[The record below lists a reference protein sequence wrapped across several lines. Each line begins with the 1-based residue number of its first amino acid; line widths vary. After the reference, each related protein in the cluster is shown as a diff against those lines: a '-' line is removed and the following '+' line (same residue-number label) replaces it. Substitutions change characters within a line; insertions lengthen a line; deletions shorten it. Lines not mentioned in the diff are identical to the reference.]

1 MKKKNTTI
9 RQETRE
15 CYGDLL
21 NYTKFNLTLN
31 HHDAEDLVS
40 ETYIRFF
47 NSYDKGRSNYKE
59 GTNILGYLKL
69 IVKNL
74 YIDRTR
80 RKKRFPNVIS
90 LYRRSD
96 AGEIIN
102 FDEYKSQKLEKDEES
117 LKDPFAFNVDIK
129 KVLEKM
135 DKLLS
140 QEDKEIFFL
149 IFIEGYKYNE
159 VAKKLKISQGTIGSR
174 LNRNLKKIR
183 QELDEK
189 NVVKIK
195 EFKKWKLMIVR

>member
-1 MKKKNTTI
+1 MRKKNTII
-9 RQETRE
+9 REEARK

-40 ETYIRFF
+40 QTYIRFF
-47 NSYDKGRSNYKE
+47 NSYDKGRSKYKK

-80 RKKRFPNVIS
+80 KEKRSPNIIS
-90 LYRRSD
+90 LHKKTD
-96 AGEIIN
+96 DGEVIN

-117 LKDPFAFNVDIK
+117 LKDPFALNLDIT
-129 KVLEKM
+129 KVLKKM
-135 DKLLS
+135 DNLLS

-183 QELDEK
+183 EELDK
-189 NVVKIK
+189 KTVIKIK
-195 EFKKWKLMIVR
+195 EIKK

>member
-1 MKKKNTTI
+1 MKKKNTII
-9 RQETRE
+9 REEARK

-40 ETYIRFF
+40 QTYIRFF
-47 NSYDKGRSNYKE
+47 NSYDKGRSKYKK

-80 RKKRFPNVIS
+80 KEKRSPNIIS
-90 LYRRSD
+90 LYKKTD
-96 AGEIIN
+96 DGEIVN
-102 FDEYKSQKLEKDEES
+102 FDEYKSQKLENDEES
-117 LKDPFAFNVDIK
+117 LKDPFALNLDIN
-129 KVLEKM
+129 KVLQKM
-135 DKLLS
+135 DNLLS

-183 QELDEK
+183 QELDKK
-189 NVVKIK
+189 NVIKIK
-195 EFKKWKLMIVR
+195 EIKNEN

>member
-1 MKKKNTTI
+1 MRKKNTII
-9 RQETRE
+9 REEARK

-40 ETYIRFF
+40 QTYIRFF
-47 NSYDKGRSNYKE
+47 NSYDKGRSKYKK

-74 YIDRTR
+74 YIDRD
-80 RKKRFPNVIS
+80 RKEKRSPNIIS
-90 LYRRSD
+90 LQKKTD
-96 AGEIIN
+96 DGEVIN

-117 LKDPFAFNVDIK
+117 LKDPFALNLDIT
-129 KVLEKM
+129 KVLKKM
-135 DKLLS
+135 DNLLS

-183 QELDEK
+183 QELDK
-189 NVVKIK
+189 KTVIKIK
-195 EFKKWKLMIVR
+195 EIKK

>member
-1 MKKKNTTI
+1 
-9 RQETRE
+9 
-15 CYGDLL
+15 
-21 NYTKFNLTLN
+21 
-31 HHDAEDLVS
+31 
-40 ETYIRFF
+40 
-47 NSYDKGRSNYKE
+47 
-59 GTNILGYLKL
+59 
-69 IVKNL
+69 
-74 YIDRTR
+74 
-80 RKKRFPNVIS
+80 
-90 LYRRSD
+90 
-96 AGEIIN
+96 
-102 FDEYKSQKLEKDEES
+102 
-117 LKDPFAFNVDIK
+117 
-129 KVLEKM
+129 M

>member
-9 RQETRE
+9 RQEARG

-21 NYTKFNLTLN
+21 NYTKFNLTPN

-40 ETYIRFF
+40 QTYIRFF

-74 YIDRTR
+74 YRDRL
-80 RKKRFPNVIS
+80 RKEKRSPNIIS
-90 LYRRSD
+90 LHKKTD
-96 AGEIIN
+96 GGEIIS

-117 LKDPFAFNVDIK
+117 LKDPFAFNLDVK
-129 KVLEKM
+129 KVLKKM
-135 DKLLS
+135 DSLLS
-140 QEDKEIFFL
+140 QEDREIFFL
-149 IFIEGYKYNE
+149 VFIEGYKYNE

-174 LNRNLKKIR
+174 LNRNMKKIR
-183 QELDEK
+183 QELDK
-189 NVVKIK
+189 KTVVKIK
-195 EFKKWKLMIVR
+195 EIKNENWW

>member
-1 MKKKNTTI
+1 MRKKNTII
-9 RQETRE
+9 REEARK

-40 ETYIRFF
+40 QTYIRFF
-47 NSYDKGRSNYKE
+47 NSYDKGRSKYKK

-80 RKKRFPNVIS
+80 KEKRSPNIIS
-90 LYRRSD
+90 LHKKTD
-96 AGEIIN
+96 DGEVIN

-117 LKDPFAFNVDIK
+117 LKDPFALNLDIT
-129 KVLEKM
+129 KVLKKM
-135 DKLLS
+135 DNLLS

-174 LNRNLKKIR
+174 LNRNMKKIR
-183 QELDEK
+183 QELDKK

-195 EFKKWKLMIVR
+195 EIKK

>member
-1 MKKKNTTI
+1 MKKNITI
-9 RQETRE
+9 RKEARE
-15 CYGDLL
+15 CYGALL
-21 NYTKFNLTLN
+21 NYTKFNLTSN

-40 ETYIRFF
+40 QAYLRFF
-47 NSYDKGRSNYKE
+47 NSYNKGRSNYKE

-80 RKKRFPNVIS
+80 KEKRSPNVIS
-90 LYRRSD
+90 LYKKTD
-96 AGEIIN
+96 DGEIVN

-117 LKDPFAFNVDIK
+117 LKDPFALYLDNK
-129 KVLEKM
+129 KVLKIM
-135 DKLLS
+135 DTLLS

-174 LNRNLKKIR
+174 LNRSLKKVR

-195 EFKKWKLMIVR
+195 DIKK

>member
-1 MKKKNTTI
+1 MKKKNTII
-9 RQETRE
+9 REEARK

-40 ETYIRFF
+40 QTYIRFF
-47 NSYDKGRSNYKE
+47 NSYDKGRSKYKK

-80 RKKRFPNVIS
+80 KEKRSPNIIS
-90 LYRRSD
+90 LHKKTD
-96 AGEIIN
+96 DGEVIN

-117 LKDPFAFNVDIK
+117 LKDPFALNLDII
-129 KVLEKM
+129 KVLKKM
-135 DKLLS
+135 DNLLS

-183 QELDEK
+183 QELNKK
-189 NVVKIK
+189 NVIKIK
-195 EFKKWKLMIVR
+195 EIKK

>member
-40 ETYIRFF
+40 QTYIRFF
-47 NSYDKGRSNYKE
+47 NSYDKGRSKYKK

-80 RKKRFPNVIS
+80 KEKRSPNIIS
-90 LYRRSD
+90 LYKKTD
-96 AGEIIN
+96 DGEIVN

-117 LKDPFAFNVDIK
+117 LKDPFALNLDIN

-183 QELDEK
+183 QELDK
-189 NVVKIK
+189 KTVIKIK
-195 EFKKWKLMIVR
+195 EIKK

>member
-9 RQETRE
+9 RQEARE
-15 CYGDLL
+15 CYGNLL
-21 NYTKFNLTLN
+21 NYTKFNLTPN

-40 ETYIRFF
+40 QTYIRFF

-74 YIDRTR
+74 YIDRI
-80 RKKRFPNVIS
+80 RKQKRSPNIIS
-90 LYRRSD
+90 IHKNTND
-96 AGEIIN
+96 GEIVN
-102 FDEYKSQKLEKDEES
+102 FNEYKSQKLEKDEES
-117 LKDPFAFNVDIK
+117 IKDPFALNLDIA
-129 KVLEKM
+129 KVLKKM
-135 DKLLS
+135 DSLLS
-140 QEDKEIFFL
+140 REDKEIFFL
-149 IFIEGYKYNE
+149 VFIEGYKYNE

-183 QELDEK
+183 QELDKK

-195 EFKKWKLMIVR
+195 EIKK

>member
-74 YIDRTR
+74 YRDRA
-80 RKKRFPNVIS
+80 RKEKRSPNVIS
-90 LYRRSD
+90 LYKKTD

-195 EFKKWKLMIVR
+195 EFKK

>member
-1 MKKKNTTI
+1 MKKKNTII
-9 RQETRE
+9 REEARK

-21 NYTKFNLTLN
+21 NYTKFNLTPN

-40 ETYIRFF
+40 QTYIRFF
-47 NSYDKGRSNYKE
+47 NSYDKGRSKYKK

-74 YIDRTR
+74 YIDRD
-80 RKKRFPNVIS
+80 RKEKRSPNIIS
-90 LYRRSD
+90 LQKKTD
-96 AGEIIN
+96 DGEVIN

-117 LKDPFAFNVDIK
+117 LKDPFALNLDIT
-129 KVLEKM
+129 KVLKKM
-135 DKLLS
+135 DNLLS

-183 QELDEK
+183 QELNKK
-189 NVVKIK
+189 NVIKIK
-195 EFKKWKLMIVR
+195 EIKK

>member
-1 MKKKNTTI
+1 MKKNITI
-9 RQETRE
+9 RKEARE
-15 CYGDLL
+15 CYGALL
-21 NYTKFNLTLN
+21 NYTKFNLTSN

-40 ETYIRFF
+40 QTYIRFF

-80 RKKRFPNVIS
+80 KEKRSPNIIS
-90 LYRRSD
+90 LHKKTD
-96 AGEIIN
+96 GGEIVN

-117 LKDPFAFNVDIK
+117 LKDPFALNLDIN

-135 DKLLS
+135 DNLLS

-183 QELDEK
+183 QELDKK

-195 EFKKWKLMIVR
+195 EIKK

>member
-74 YIDRTR
+74 YIDKV
-80 RKKRFPNVIS
+80 RKEKRSPNVIS
-90 LYRRSD
+90 IHKNTND
-96 AGEIIN
+96 GEVVSFN
-102 FDEYKSQKLEKDEES
+102 EYKSQKLEKDEES
-117 LKDPFAFNVDIK
+117 IKDPFALNLDIAK
-129 KVLEKM
+129 ILKKM
-135 DKLLS
+135 DSLLS
-140 QEDKEIFFL
+140 REDKEIFFL
-149 IFIEGYKYNE
+149 VFIEGYKYNE

-183 QELDEK
+183 EELDKK
-189 NVVKIK
+189 NVVKLR
-195 EFKKWKLMIVR
+195 KLKNDN